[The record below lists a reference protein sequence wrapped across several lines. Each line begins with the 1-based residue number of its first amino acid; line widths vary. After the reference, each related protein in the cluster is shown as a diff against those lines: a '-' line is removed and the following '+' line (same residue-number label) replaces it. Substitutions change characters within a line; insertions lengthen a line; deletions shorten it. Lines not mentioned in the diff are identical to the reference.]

1 MKSNLDALFKANSDF
16 EKDGVWIN
24 IGNGVRFRIRRFGG
38 SNSQRLKQAMAK
50 FHKPVARLVEM
61 DKLSPEENI
70 ELMAKTFA
78 DACLVAWEGVEI
90 DGSPAECTFDNA
102 VKLFTTLPELFDIL
116 FKESQKFDSFKE
128 ELGNS

>member
-1 MKSNLDALFKANSDF
+1 MKSNLDSLFKTNSDL
-16 EKDGVWIN
+16 ERDGIWLN

-50 FHKPVARLVEM
+50 FHKPVARLVEL
-61 DKLSPEENI
+61 DKLSAEENI

-78 DACLVAWEGVEI
+78 DACLVDWEGVEI
-90 DGSPAECTFDNA
+90 GGTPALCTFENA
-102 VKLFTTLPELFDIL
+102 VKLFTTLPELFDII

-128 ELGNS
+128 DLGNS

>member
-1 MKSNLDALFKANSDF
+1 MKSNLDSLFKTDNDL

-24 IGNGVRFRIRRFGG
+24 IGNDIKFKIRRFGG
-38 SNSQRLKQAMAK
+38 SNAQRLKQAMAK

-78 DACLVAWEGVEI
+78 DSCLVDWQGVEI
-90 DGSPAECTFDNA
+90 DGVKAPCTFDNA
-102 VKLFTTLPELFDIL
+102 VKLFTQLPELFDLL